1 MTASELQKLFDDQH
15 RAYTVIRL
23 IGKGGFGSV
32 WLIQQQVFDNLLK
45 VVKVLEKPDVNSGNS
60 ADAALWKR
68 DVDGITVYANSNITY
83 QNLIKI
89 QDVQNVDSCFF
100 YCMDAADNV
109 SGVGAPAAYAPDTL
123 PNRLKNSAGGRLS
136 IEQIRELADHI
147 LNGLGELH
155 KNGLAHRDI
164 KPENILFVNGIPT
177 ITDMGCVAKLNQTNY
192 TGFTVGYLPSL
203 QTGETY
209 NPIDHDLF
217 ATGMVLYE
225 CWTGKSYNCFPD
237 VPTELL
243 TDPRE
248 KALNKLLNRAC
259 SNSQKDRFGTVSEFR
274 NALNDVCP
282 SPAHPTLIRPIPVK
296 RKRTW
301 LSSWWVRGAILLF
314 AAVCVLGALNFWRGR
329 PFYSTPAMGLL
340 GSTDTGSY
348 GDSRL
353 SVEGGDAVWNVD
365 ARTRLACCLF
375 TYRTVKLPPE
385 VTIEFD
391 VMSSI
396 ARFDWNFAFYPAELG
411 ATMGLMSLFEKENLG
426 TETSMQT
433 LHVRNSRVVLASL
446 FANQKRSDCTVVNP
460 AFRLSASGTKW
471 NHVRV
476 SRRYG
481 ETRQTFRTTVCL
493 DGIPIATWEEPSR
506 NNTRFSF
513 SCQVGSVGN
522 IRFSNLRMTRGAA
535 GLGF

>member
-1 MTASELQKLFDDQH
+1 MRADELQKLFDDQH
-15 RAYTVIRL
+15 RAYTVIRK
-23 IGKGGFGSV
+23 IEEGGFGAI
-32 WLIQQQVFDNLLK
+32 WLVQYKVLQNLLK
-45 VVKVLEKPDVNSGNS
+45 VVKVLAKPDASVVGSK
-60 ADAALWKR
+60 DAALWKR
-68 DVDGITVYANSNITY
+68 DVAGITIYANSNITH

-89 QDVQNVDSCFF
+89 QDVQNLDNCFF

-109 SGVGAPAAYAPDTL
+109 SGKKAPVAYRADTL
-123 PNRLKNSAGGRLS
+123 PYRLKNSTDHRMSL
-136 IEQIRELADHI
+136 EQIRELADHI

-155 KNGLAHRDI
+155 RHGLAHCDI

-177 ITDMGCVAKLNQTNY
+177 ITDMGCVAKLGQTQYCGY
-192 TGFTVGYLPSL
+192 TPGYLPEL
-203 QTGETY
+203 QSDETY
-209 NPIDHDLF
+209 NPVDHDLY
-217 ATGMVLYE
+217 ATGKVLYE
-225 CWTGKSYNCFPD
+225 CWTGKSCDNFPD
-237 VPTELL
+237 VPVELL
-243 TDPRE
+243 ADPRG

-259 SNSQKDRFGTVSEFR
+259 SNCQDERFSNVSEFR
-274 NALNDVCP
+274 QALNSVCP
-282 SPAHPTLIRPIPVK
+282 PPAQPTLLRPIPVK
-296 RKRTW
+296 GKGTW
-301 LSSWWVRGAILLF
+301 LSSRWLRGTVLALLF
-314 AAVCVLGALNFWRGR
+314 AAVCIFGVLNLRRGQ

-340 GSTDTGSY
+340 ESTQTGSY

-353 SVEGGDAVWNVD
+353 SAEDGDAVWTVD
-365 ARTRLACCLF
+365 TRTRFACCLF

-433 LHVRNSRVVLASL
+433 LHIRNNRIVLSSL
-446 FANQKRSDCTVVNP
+446 FANQKRSDCAVVNP

-476 SRRYG
+476 SRHYG
-481 ETRQTFRTTVCL
+481 ETRQTFQTTVCL

-513 SCQVGSVGN
+513 SCQLGSVGK
-522 IRFSNLRMTRGAA
+522 IRFSNLRMTRE
-535 GLGF
+535 